1 MELTD
6 AQIERQ
12 DFVDSHIFHLMNEL
26 NTTTVKLEW
35 DIEMIAEVRDS
46 IQAWLLE
53 KTAIEA
59 KEFYPYTE
67 IKP

>member
-12 DFVDSHIFHLMNEL
+12 DFVDSQIFDLLNNL
-26 NTTTVKLEW
+26 NTTRFELEW
-35 DIEMIAEVRDS
+35 DIEMIADVRDS

-53 KTAIEA
+53 KTAIDA
-59 KEFYPYTE
+59 TEFYP
-67 IKP
+67 